1 MSNYKFNLNPKDP
14 DPDMVNR
21 HKDFGKVLENY
32 QRMTHPLYKTPLF
45 RFRRI
50 GIAVILVLT
59 LTWMVIEFGGKK
71 DEHQKEINDSLNKLK
86 KDSAKTKSMFG

>member
-14 DPDMVNR
+14 DPKMVDR
-21 HKDFGKVLENY
+21 HKNFGKILENY

-50 GIAVILVLT
+50 GLAVILVLT
-59 LTWMVIEFGGKK
+59 LTWMVVEFGGHNNQHDKRT
-71 DEHQKEINDSLNKLK
+71 IDSLNKVKQDSLK
-86 KDSAKTKSMFG
+86 AKSGLG